1 MKIKW
6 YRQGCFLIN
15 DKQVNALLDPFD
27 KSIEEKIP
35 PEKIDFVLSPSGNID
50 YKHDLIFD
58 WPGEYETKGIGVHG
72 IDVKNTDDTNNTIFV
87 LSWGKVRIC
96 HLGKLDKTLSDSQI
110 ASLGDIDV
118 LFLPVGGNKVLDAK
132 SAHKVA
138 EAIDPR
144 MIVPMYFNDG
154 DSNDS
159 FAPIDDFRRE
169 MGIKEDEENKA
180 VLDITSLPEDQT
192 QIIILDKTE

>member
-6 YRQGCFLIN
+6 YGQGCFLIN
-15 DKQVNALLDPFD
+15 DKEAKALLDPFD
-27 KSIEEKIP
+27 KSFEK
-35 PEKIDFVLSPSGNID
+35 KFNSDDVNFVLLPSEAFD

-72 IDVKNTDDTNNTIFV
+72 IDVKNENDKNNTIFV

-96 HLGKLDKTLSDSQI
+96 HLGKLDRILADNEI
-110 ASLGDIDV
+110 ALLGDVDI
-118 LFLPVGGNKVLDAK
+118 LFLPVGDNDVLDSK
-132 SAHKVA
+132 KAHKVA
-138 EAIDPR
+138 ESIDPR

-154 DSNDS
+154 DSSDK

-169 MGIKEDEENKA
+169 MGIKEDEESQSS
-180 VLDITSLPEDQT
+180 LEISSLPEDQT